1 MGLKLISIVLFIMLF
16 SVSPVRAEEA
26 TVSGISDQLVCQC
39 GCTMVLSNCSH
50 IECGSREAM
59 TTLIGQKLTQGQ
71 LEQQIIQFF
80 VAAYGEQVLSAPPK
94 RGFNLTAWVTPF
106 VVILVGG
113 VVVYI
118 ALNKWARRGR
128 YSPVSTV
135 AEAGDEDY
143 KRQLDKELEEFTE
156 RGFR

>member
-16 SVSPVRAEEA
+16 SVSPVRAEEE

-59 TTLIGQKLTQGQ
+59 TALIGQKLDQGQ
-71 LEQQIIQFF
+71 SEQQIIQFF
-80 VAAYGEQVLSAPPK
+80 VAEYGEQVLSAPSK
-94 RGFNLTAWVTPF
+94 RGFNLAAWITPF

-113 VVVYI
+113 AVVYI
-118 ALNKWARRGR
+118 ALKKWTRRGR
-128 YSPVSTV
+128 YSPVNTV
-135 AEAGDEDY
+135 VEAGDEDY

>member
-1 MGLKLISIVLFIMLF
+1 MDLKLIGIILFIMILF
-16 SVSPVRAEEA
+16 AAPVRAEEA
-26 TVSGISDQLVCQC
+26 TVSDISDQLVCQC

-50 IECGSREAM
+50 IECSSRDAM
-59 TTLIGQKLTQGQ
+59 TVLIGQKIDQGQ
-71 LEQQIIQFF
+71 SEQQIIQFF
-80 VAAYGEQVLSAPPK
+80 VAEYGEQVLSAPSK
-94 RGFNLTAWVTPF
+94 RGFNLAAWITPF
-106 VVILVGG
+106 VVLLVGG
-113 VVVYI
+113 AIVYI

-135 AEAGDEDY
+135 VEASDEDY

>member
-1 MGLKLISIVLFIMLF
+1 
-16 SVSPVRAEEA
+16 
-26 TVSGISDQLVCQC
+26 
-39 GCTMVLSNCSH
+39 
-50 IECGSREAM
+50 M
-59 TTLIGQKLTQGQ
+59 TTLIGQKLDQGQ
-71 LEQQIIQFF
+71 SEQQIIQFF
-80 VAAYGEQVLSAPPK
+80 VAEYGEQVLSAPSK
-94 RGFNLTAWVTPF
+94 SGFNLAAWITPF

-118 ALNKWARRGR
+118 ALTKWARRGR

-143 KRQLDKELEEFTE
+143 KRQLDKELEEYTE